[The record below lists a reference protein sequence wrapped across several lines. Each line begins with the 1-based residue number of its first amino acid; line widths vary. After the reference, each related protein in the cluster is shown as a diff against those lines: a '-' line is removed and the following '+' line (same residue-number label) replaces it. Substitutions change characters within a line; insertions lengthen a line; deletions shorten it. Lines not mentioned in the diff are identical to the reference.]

1 MVARA
6 TARTELEVWAG
17 PPSTLPA
24 NTDIT
29 GGATIT
35 SSFGSGGTSATA
47 TRTFSLARTS
57 RSMLDESGNAA
68 TTGAPAFPAAGVGP
82 RFGPPTHHEIEV
94 ELASATPTVV
104 RLMVATCNEPVGGTY
119 DGTLSVPG
127 HGDLQNVLPTP
138 CGAPAVRT
146 LDLALGPTPTALVFR
161 TRGPC
166 QTGHGL
172 LSARFHARWQ
182 VTVEHRS
189 PCAGLAYDAPCGA
202 TLTSYGT
209 VDLPGTWLELE
220 DPAQPAAAFLLVAA
234 QRVRVPF
241 AGCFVLTVSRPP
253 AVPAHRARPRRRG
266 PDSAAVSIR
275 AHDQGVTLGAA
286 GLHMSNGLELRCN

>member
-1 MVARA
+1 AAACGRAQTIARRAGTATARVGRADRESARRLRCAHAPERAGDRRRLGGLAFPTPATAQVVARA
-6 TARTELEVWAG
+6 TARTEPEVWAG

-146 LDLALGPTPTALVFR
+146 LDLALGPTPTAL
-161 TRGPC
+161 
-166 QTGHGL
+166 
-172 LSARFHARWQ
+172 
-182 VTVEHRS
+182 
-189 PCAGLAYDAPCGA
+189 
-202 TLTSYGT
+202 
-209 VDLPGTWLELE
+209 
-220 DPAQPAAAFLLVAA
+220 
-234 QRVRVPF
+234 
-241 AGCFVLTVSRPP
+241 
-253 AVPAHRARPRRRG
+253 
-266 PDSAAVSIR
+266 
-275 AHDQGVTLGAA
+275 
-286 GLHMSNGLELRCN
+286 